1 MICLHFSVSLSNSR
15 MSFILNNFMW
25 HCVNPKISE
34 HFYYL
39 KSIFFQS
46 LQEDLQEHQG
56 SLDYIN
62 KTGKELVVKSG
73 PHDKA
78 QAMERNL
85 EGLNSRWSHVSRE
98 INSRLAKLERAIGQI
113 KQYQVSSTFI
123 TFILRSIFNKKNFM
137 KKNWNFFFVNW
148 YVSLKNFN
156 LDRKVLKCR

>member
-1 MICLHFSVSLSNSR
+1 MICPYLSVSLSNSR
-15 MSFILNNFMW
+15 MLFVLNNFM
-25 HCVNPKISE
+25 CVKPKIIE

-98 INSRLAKLERAIGQI
+98 INSRLTKLERAIGQI

-123 TFILRSIFNKKNFM
+123 SFILRSIFNKKNFM
-137 KKNWNFFFVNW
+137 KKNWNFFW
-148 YVSLKNFN
+148 LI
-156 LDRKVLKCR
+156 DM

>member
-1 MICLHFSVSLSNSR
+1 MICPYLSVSLSNSR
-15 MSFILNNFMW
+15 MLFILNNFM
-25 HCVNPKISE
+25 CVKPKIIE

-123 TFILRSIFNKKNFM
+123 TFILRSISNKRTLW
-137 KKNWNFFFVNW
+137 KKTEIF
-148 YVSLKNFN
+148 L
-156 LDRKVLKCR
+156 LIDM

>member
-1 MICLHFSVSLSNSR
+1 MISPYLSVSLSNSR
-15 MSFILNNFMW
+15 MLFILNNFM
-25 HCVNPKISE
+25 CVKPKIIE

-137 KKNWNFFFVNW
+137 KKN
-148 YVSLKNFN
+148 
-156 LDRKVLKCR
+156 

>member
-1 MICLHFSVSLSNSR
+1 M
-15 MSFILNNFMW
+15 
-25 HCVNPKISE
+25 
-34 HFYYL
+34 

-85 EGLNSRWSHVSRE
+85 EGLNSRWSHVSHE
-98 INSRLAKLERAIGQI
+98 INSRLTKLERAIGQI
-113 KQYQVSSTFI
+113 KQYQVSFTFI

-137 KKNWNFFFVNW
+137 KKKLKFF
-148 YVSLKNFN
+148 L
-156 LDRKVLKCR
+156 LIDM

>member
-1 MICLHFSVSLSNSR
+1 M
-15 MSFILNNFMW
+15 
-25 HCVNPKISE
+25 CVKPKIIE
-34 HFYYL
+34 HFL
-39 KSIFFQS
+39 LFKINFFLQS

-85 EGLNSRWSHVSRE
+85 EGLNSRWSHVSCE
-98 INSRLAKLERAIGQI
+98 INSRLGKFERAIGQI

-123 TFILRSIFNKKNFM
+123 TFILSSIFNKKNFM
-137 KKNWNFFFVNW
+137 KKN
-148 YVSLKNFN
+148 
-156 LDRKVLKCR
+156 

>member
-1 MICLHFSVSLSNSR
+1 MICSYLSVSLSNSR
-15 MSFILNNFMW
+15 MLFALNNFM
-25 HCVNPKISE
+25 CVKPKIIE
-34 HFYYL
+34 HFL
-39 KSIFFQS
+39 LFKINLFLQS

-98 INSRLAKLERAIGQI
+98 INSRLTKLERAIGQI

-123 TFILRSIFNKKNFM
+123 TFILRSIFNKRTLW
-137 KKNWNFFFVNW
+137 KKTEFFF
-148 YVSLKNFN
+148 LF
-156 LDRKVLKCR
+156 DM

>member
-1 MICLHFSVSLSNSR
+1 MICPYLSVSLSNSR
-15 MSFILNNFMW
+15 MLFVLNNFM
-25 HCVNPKISE
+25 CVKPKIIE

-85 EGLNSRWSHVSRE
+85 EGLNSRWSHVSCE

-137 KKNWNFFFVNW
+137 KKTEFFF
-148 YVSLKNFN
+148 L
-156 LDRKVLKCR
+156 LIDM

>member
-1 MICLHFSVSLSNSR
+1 MIYAKLKKGINMICLHLSVSLSNSR
-15 MSFILNNFMW
+15 MFILNNFM
-25 HCVNPKISE
+25 CVKPKIIE
-34 HFYYL
+34 HFL
-39 KSIFFQS
+39 LFKINFFLQS

-98 INSRLAKLERAIGQI
+98 INSRLTKLERAIGQI
-113 KQYQVSSTFI
+113 KQYQVSSTLI
-123 TFILRSIFNKKNFM
+123 YNFHIEVH
-137 KKNWNFFFVNW
+137 F
-148 YVSLKNFN
+148 
-156 LDRKVLKCR
+156 

>member
-1 MICLHFSVSLSNSR
+1 MICPYLSVSLSNSR
-15 MSFILNNFMW
+15 MLFVLNNFM
-25 HCVNPKISE
+25 CVKPKIIE

-98 INSRLAKLERAIGQI
+98 INSRLTKLERAIGQI

-123 TFILRSIFNKKNFM
+123 SFILRSIFNKKNFM
-137 KKNWNFFFVNW
+137 KKN
-148 YVSLKNFN
+148 
-156 LDRKVLKCR
+156 

>member
-1 MICLHFSVSLSNSR
+1 MLFV
-15 MSFILNNFMW
+15 LNNFM
-25 HCVNPKISE
+25 CVKPKIIE

-39 KSIFFQS
+39 KSFFFQS

-85 EGLNSRWSHVSRE
+85 EGLNSRWSHVSHE

>member
-1 MICLHFSVSLSNSR
+1 MICPYLSVSLSNSR
-15 MSFILNNFMW
+15 MSFILNNFM
-25 HCVNPKISE
+25 CVKPKIIE

-85 EGLNSRWSHVSRE
+85 EGLNSRWSHVSCE

-123 TFILRSIFNKKNFM
+123 TFILRSIFNKKNFL
-137 KKNWNFFFVNW
+137 KK
-148 YVSLKNFN
+148 K
-156 LDRKVLKCR
+156 

>member
-1 MICLHFSVSLSNSR
+1 MICPYLSVSLSNSR
-15 MSFILNNFMW
+15 MLFVLNNFM
-25 HCVNPKISE
+25 CVKPKIIE

-137 KKNWNFFFVNW
+137 KKN
-148 YVSLKNFN
+148 
-156 LDRKVLKCR
+156 

>member
-1 MICLHFSVSLSNSR
+1 MICPYLSVSLSNSR
-15 MSFILNNFMW
+15 MLLVLNNFM
-25 HCVNPKISE
+25 CVKPKIIE

-85 EGLNSRWSHVSRE
+85 EGLNSRWSHVSHE
-98 INSRLAKLERAIGQI
+98 INSRLTKLERAIGQI
-113 KQYQVSSTFI
+113 KQYQVSFTFI
-123 TFILRSIFNKKNFM
+123 TFILRSIFNKMNFM
-137 KKNWNFFFVNW
+137 KKN
-148 YVSLKNFN
+148 
-156 LDRKVLKCR
+156 

>member
-1 MICLHFSVSLSNSR
+1 MICPYLSVSLSNSR
-15 MSFILNNFMW
+15 MLFALNNFM
-25 HCVNPKISE
+25 CVKPKIIE

-39 KSIFFQS
+39 KSIFVFQS

-85 EGLNSRWSHVSRE
+85 EGLNSRWSHVSCE

-113 KQYQVSSTFI
+113 KQYQVSFTFI
-123 TFILRSIFNKKNFM
+123 TFILRSIFDKKNFM
-137 KKNWNFFFVNW
+137 KKKLKFFW
-148 YVSLKNFN
+148 LI
-156 LDRKVLKCR
+156 DM

>member
-1 MICLHFSVSLSNSR
+1 MICPYLSVSLSNSR
-15 MSFILNNFMW
+15 MLFVLNNFM
-25 HCVNPKISE
+25 CVKPKIIE
-34 HFYYL
+34 HFL
-39 KSIFFQS
+39 LFKINFFLQS

-98 INSRLAKLERAIGQI
+98 INSRLTKLERAIGQI
-113 KQYQVSSTFI
+113 KQYQVSSTLI
-123 TFILRSIFNKKNFM
+123 YNFHIEVH
-137 KKNWNFFFVNW
+137 F
-148 YVSLKNFN
+148 L
-156 LDRKVLKCR
+156 